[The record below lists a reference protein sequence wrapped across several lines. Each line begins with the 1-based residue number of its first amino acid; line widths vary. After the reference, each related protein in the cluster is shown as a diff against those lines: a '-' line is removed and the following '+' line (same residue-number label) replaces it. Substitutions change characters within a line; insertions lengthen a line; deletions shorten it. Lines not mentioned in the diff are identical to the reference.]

1 MQKMLLWQSQK
12 LKKTEI
18 DTKMPPNMTVL
29 LQHLSLVAICHLYGH
44 SGSAA
49 RLPWRNDERGK
60 RWEIRTESIMPKFTS
75 HLPWWPLTLNP
86 FKNCEIFWVYIS
98 SILGWMLDSHWYGTT
113 RVVSVGET
121 HKFPRQH
128 DCKWAFEGWEIVTR
142 KSTGKGVKSSMCY
155 FWITLLNNQR
165 EWKIQW
171 TSLSQVPPL
180 WMRGLCYIRA
190 ANKFY
195 PSCQPFD
202 L

>member
-1 MQKMLLWQSQK
+1 
-12 LKKTEI
+12 
-18 DTKMPPNMTVL
+18 MTVL
-29 LQHLSLVAICHLYGH
+29 LQHLSLVVICHLYGH
-44 SGSAA
+44 LSSAA
-49 RLPWRNDERGK
+49 RLPWRNDERSK

-98 SILGWMLDSHWYGTT
+98 SILGWMLDSRWYGTT

-165 EWKIQW
+165 EWKIRW

-180 WMRGLCYIRA
+180 WMRGLYYIKV

-202 L
+202 LQ